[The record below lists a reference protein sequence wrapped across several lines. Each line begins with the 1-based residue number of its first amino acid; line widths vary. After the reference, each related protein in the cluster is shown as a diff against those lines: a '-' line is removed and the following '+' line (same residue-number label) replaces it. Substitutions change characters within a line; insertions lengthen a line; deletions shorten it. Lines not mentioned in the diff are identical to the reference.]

1 MQFLLQR
8 IIQLLTQGANLTI
21 NKAAWTVTANSSQSK
36 TYGVNDPTLTYTS
49 TGLVNATVDG
59 VALNDTGSVT
69 GSLSRAS
76 YGTLA
81 GEQVGT
87 FAINIGSLAAT
98 SNYNAP
104 TFTSANFTINKAALG
119 INATAASKIYGVND
133 PTLSYTSTG
142 LVSGTVDGVALNDTI
157 SGSLSRTSFGTLA
170 GEQVGTFAI
179 NQGTV
184 AVSAPTNYTTT
195 YTGANL
201 TINKAALGINATAAS
216 KTYGT
221 TDPTLAYTSTGLVSG
236 TVDGVTLNDTIS
248 GSLARTSFG
257 TLAGEQVG
265 TFAINQGSVAV
276 SAPTNYTTTYTG
288 ANLTIN
294 KASWTVTAN
303 AQSKTYGINDPTLTY
318 SSTGLVNATVDGVV
332 LNDTGSVTGS
342 LSRAS
347 FGTLAGEQVGT
358 FAISLGTLATTSNYN
373 APTYTGANLT
383 INKAALG
390 INATAASK
398 IYGVNDP
405 TLAYTST
412 GLVNATVDGVALN
425 DTISGSLSRTSFGT
439 LAGEQVGTFA
449 INQGSVAV
457 SAPTNYT
464 TTYTGANLTIN
475 KAALGIN
482 ATVAKSKTYG
492 VADPTLDIY
501 FNWFS
506 QRNC

>member
-1 MQFLLQR
+1 MTR
-8 IIQLLTQGANLTI
+8 SA
-21 NKAAWTVTANSSQSK
+21 AAWHALHSAH
-36 TYGVNDPTLTYTS
+36 
-49 TGLVNATVDG
+49 LVNKWEPLPLIK
-59 VALNDTGSVT
+59 VAL
-69 GSLSRAS
+69 L
-76 YGTLA
+76 
-81 GEQVGT
+81 
-87 FAINIGSLAAT
+87 
-98 SNYNAP
+98 
-104 TFTSANFTINKAALG
+104 
-119 INATAASKIYGVND
+119 
-133 PTLSYTSTG
+133 
-142 LVSGTVDGVALNDTI
+142 
-157 SGSLSRTSFGTLA
+157 
-170 GEQVGTFAI
+170 
-179 NQGTV
+179 
-184 AVSAPTNYTTT
+184 SAPTNYTTT

-358 FAISLGTLATTSNYN
+358 FAHYPWN
-373 APTYTGANLT
+373 
-383 INKAALG
+383 
-390 INATAASK
+390 
-398 IYGVNDP
+398 
-405 TLAYTST
+405 
-412 GLVNATVDGVALN
+412 
-425 DTISGSLSRTSFGT
+425 ISG
-439 LAGEQVGTFA
+439 
-449 INQGSVAV
+449 NQ
-457 SAPTNYT
+457 
-464 TTYTGANLTIN
+464 
-475 KAALGIN
+475 
-482 ATVAKSKTYG
+482 
-492 VADPTLDIY
+492 
-501 FNWFS
+501 
-506 QRNC
+506 